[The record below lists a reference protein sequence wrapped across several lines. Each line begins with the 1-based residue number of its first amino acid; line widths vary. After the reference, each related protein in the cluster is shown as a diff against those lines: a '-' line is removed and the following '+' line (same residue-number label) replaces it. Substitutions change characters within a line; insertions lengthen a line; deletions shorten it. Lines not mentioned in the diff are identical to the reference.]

1 MITLFAQ
8 SFAIILIMILPCVGI
23 HTYTMASGSDEKKDI
38 DEGIVLCN

>member
-8 SFAIILIMILPCVGI
+8 SFVIILIMILPYIDI
-23 HTYTMASGSDEKKDI
+23 HAYTMASGSDEKKDV